1 MKKETSIQKK
11 LLIQKYG
18 SKLVEFAV
26 LRTDTCRC
34 LVIYVAVWDNVNISM
49 IGSQIHRKES
59 CLKSLFR
66 MSGLLSNISVVG
78 VIEDFWAESKKK
90 TWRKHEV
97 IMCVQ
102 DNQCKEWLQCRGW
115 KWWHWLCR
123 QGTLPGGYWSNPE
136 TRPKLRQLNINPS
149 EFSSL

>member
-90 TWRKHEV
+90 KHGENMKWSCVSRTISAKDGYSVEDENDGIDSVGKELFQEV
-97 IMCVQ
+97 IEVIQKQ
-102 DNQCKEWLQCRGW
+102 DQNWG
-115 KWWHWLCR
+115 
-123 QGTLPGGYWSNPE
+123 S
-136 TRPKLRQLNINPS
+136 
-149 EFSSL
+149 